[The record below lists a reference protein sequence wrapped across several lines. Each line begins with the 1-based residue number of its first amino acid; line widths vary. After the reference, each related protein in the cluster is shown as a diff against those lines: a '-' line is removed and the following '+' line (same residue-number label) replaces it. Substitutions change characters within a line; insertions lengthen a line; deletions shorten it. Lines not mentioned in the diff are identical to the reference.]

1 MRSPAGRPAE
11 SVRRGARFVEWPRR
25 AANAHFSRIGQVAD
39 AIGVAGAGPAGTTN
53 DSDQMRSGDIAFAK
67 VGSSTL
73 ILVDSLR
80 KFIEACRAP
89 GEPGRRCDSHSNQ
102 RR

>member
-1 MRSPAGRPAE
+1 MSGGPMNAPAIEPISVKIPEAVRLTGLSRSRLYE
-11 SVRRGARFVEWPRR
+11 L
-25 AANAHFSRIGQVAD
+25 
-39 AIGVAGAGPAGTTN
+39 
-53 DSDQMRSGDIAFAK
+53 MRSGDIAFAK